1 MKTDKVFAALLA
13 VLTLAACSKNTTSD
27 KVATAGKT
35 FTVGTESFSTGTR
48 TSMNSNREVLW
59 SNGDLLS
66 VWAGTD
72 EQTEYKL
79 SGGAGTTSGSITA
92 VGEAATGETELS
104 ANVAVY
110 PYIPAER
117 EDGGTNLV
125 TISEE
130 DGTFTIEGMTLSQH
144 QQYAA
149 GSFANGSYPMVA
161 VTSGTDDETFAF
173 KNLMG
178 VVKLTLTGNA
188 TIKRIQFVSND
199 EYESV
204 AGYVTIT
211 ASNGSDPVLS
221 FEEDG
226 ETSVTLDCGDG
237 VALTSEGTSFYI
249 ALPPTTFT
257 SGFSFVV
264 TDSEGKVQTISSSKS
279 QEIKR
284 NTILNMPAV
293 AYEGTEP
300 HYMTFVSQGSSTL
313 GMSVTKT
320 QEVTRS
326 LQYSYDTVN
335 WSDWTLSG
343 TSYESLSFSSG
354 KPLYLRGSNPNGLSG
369 LNASGEQSIG
379 DYVTFTMSGS
389 NVECEGDVMTLLNYE
404 DVPTEIPNTYC
415 FTNLFAYHCQNLVKA
430 PKLGATTLKSA
441 CYNAMFAQCVAL
453 TEAPELPATELAES
467 CYGYMFAY
475 CSSMEKAPEL
485 PATTLVKGCYNY
497 MFMYCTSLNYL
508 KTAFT
513 SAPADEYTTG
523 WLASVASK
531 GTFVN
536 PNASSWSITRGVS
549 TVPADWTIASE

>member
-1 MKTDKVFAALLA
+1 
-13 VLTLAACSKNTTSD
+13 
-27 KVATAGKT
+27 
-35 FTVGTESFSTGTR
+35 
-48 TSMNSNREVLW
+48 
-59 SNGDLLS
+59 
-66 VWAGTD
+66 
-72 EQTEYKL
+72 
-79 SGGAGTTSGSITA
+79 
-92 VGEAATGETELS
+92 
-104 ANVAVY
+104 
-110 PYIPAER
+110 
-117 EDGGTNLV
+117 
-125 TISEE
+125 
-130 DGTFTIEGMTLSQH
+130 MTLSQH
-144 QQYAA
+144 QEYAA

-161 VTSGTDDETFAF
+161 VTSNTDDETFAF

-199 EYESV
+199 EYEYA
-204 AGYVTIT
+204 AGYVTIK

-249 ALPPTTFT
+249 ALPPATFT

-335 WSDWTLSG
+335 WSDWTLSD

-354 KPLYLRGSNPNGLSG
+354 TPLYLRGSNPNGLSG
-369 LNASGEQSIG
+369 LNASGEQSLG
-379 DYVTFTMSGS
+379 DWVTFTMSGDY
-389 NVECEGDVMTLLNYE
+389 VECEGDVMTLLNYE
-404 DVPTEIPNTYC
+404 VVPTEIPNTYC
-415 FTNLFAYHCQNLVKA
+415 FYQLFAYCTKLVSA
-430 PKLGATTLKSA
+430 PKLSATTLKA
-441 CYNAMFAQCVAL
+441 N
-453 TEAPELPATELAES
+453 
-467 CYGYMFAY
+467 CYGYMFVDCTSLTA
-475 CSSMEKAPEL
+475 APYL
-485 PATTLVKGCYNY
+485 PATNLITGCYAG
-497 MFMYCTSLNYL
+497 MFMETASLNYV
-508 KTAFT
+508 KCAFT
-513 SAPADEYTTG
+513 EAPNDNTTHG
-523 WLASVASK
+523 WLYNVASK

-536 PNASSWSITRGVS
+536 PNASSWSISRGWS
-549 TVPADWTIASE
+549 TVPEGWTIASE